1 MLGKGIPQRKNSEK
15 DIDMF
20 IKRHIFA
27 CFDDILDTH
36 LYVLLYPQVLFI
48 IDNTDYIH
56 ISGEM
61 VFRSS
66 RDRRNEATDAP
77 DKVEGFHPDLDLI
90 LEKIYHMADSL
101 YVSVQALK

>member
-1 MLGKGIPQRKNSEK
+1 
-15 DIDMF
+15 MF

-36 LYVLLYPQVLFI
+36 F
-48 IDNTDYIH
+48 
-56 ISGEM
+56 GEM